1 MSEGCSR
8 EGGLHGGED
17 TELNSEE
24 MKDLGNGE
32 EEVLK
37 MYQ

>member
-1 MSEGCSR
+1 MRVAAVR
-8 EGGLHGGED
+8 EGGLHGGGED

-32 EEVLK
+32 
-37 MYQ
+37 